1 MGLVIGGRAT
11 SERAG
16 GAMTVGGRISTGR
29 TILLAATMIP
39 GGCRRRQKDVIV
51 VLVGRGA
58 ELLLLLEMV
67 MSHGDDQGLIE
78 AVAKWQQQPVV
89 TLCILLNC
97 CFYASPAPKAD

>member
-39 GGCRRRQKDVIV
+39 GGCRCRQKDVIV
-51 VLVGRGA
+51 VLVGRA